1 MLTPMLELLPD
12 GQYVAYGGYALSGQ
26 PSLRRPLESF
36 FTLSRTEV
44 LLVFEG
50 SFSTMGGPKR
60 GYKLELEIPTKEA
73 GKAYFVFGYQATE
86 IKGVVGTTDEAFLLA
101 GRSKEPPMQLAAH
114 LRLVDHLHM
123 SMDGLLAYED
133 FEWVTWSVSVKTY
146 DPQMAKASVMSLPK
160 RA

>member
-1 MLTPMLELLPD
+1 
-12 GQYVAYGGYALSGQ
+12 
-26 PSLRRPLESF
+26 
-36 FTLSRTEV
+36 
-44 LLVFEG
+44 
-50 SFSTMGGPKR
+50 
-60 GYKLELEIPTKEA
+60 
-73 GKAYFVFGYQATE
+73 
-86 IKGVVGTTDEAFLLA
+86 
-101 GRSKEPPMQLAAH
+101 MQLAAH